1 VPSGVT
7 DSLFVSGIRWD
18 RASVLGLL
26 PLIDCASCGLC
37 CKTCKPIVVQEYEI
51 ERIALHT
58 GEQPRH
64 MKARLERLD
73 SLRWSLP
80 TPCPYQREDNS
91 CSIHE
96 VRMVVCKF
104 YPLVRIYKDGEYVV
118 AVARDWCEAG
128 TRVVNQLQI
137 WQGQLEARERL
148 SCLV

>member
-26 PLIDCASCGLC
+26 PLIDCAGCGDC
-37 CKTCKPIVVQEYEI
+37 CRIAKPIVIQEYEI

-58 GEQPRH
+58 GEQPRL

-73 SLRWSLP
+73 AQLWSLP

-91 CSIHE
+91 CAIHE
-96 VRMVVCKF
+96 VRMVVCR
-104 YPLVRIYKDGEYVV
+104 YHPLQRIFQNGDYVV
-118 AVARDWCEAG
+118 GVANGCEAG
-128 TRVVNQLQI
+128 RRCV
-137 WQGQLEARERL
+137 ERL
-148 SCLV
+148 RSWQRELVVA